1 MGSPN
6 MVSVTSVVVVDAD
19 VDVVVVSGFR
29 HWRGGSAAIGSV
41 WVLHVEVWVAA
52 ALAYDTPGVGVA
64 SSASTRRRASGYEQP
79 DFALTSQMR
88 FSFFHVGHCE
98 EETV

>member
-1 MGSPN
+1 
-6 MVSVTSVVVVDAD
+6 MVSVTSLVFVDAD
-19 VDVVVVSGFR
+19 VDVVSGFR
-29 HWRGGSAAIGSV
+29 HWRGGSAVIGSV

-52 ALAYDTPGVGVA
+52 ALAYDTPGDGVA

-79 DFALTSQMR
+79 DLALTSQMR
-88 FSFFHVGHCE
+88 FSFFQVGHCE